1 MSLWELAQRR
11 VEFLSKLLKTPG
23 YFAPPVRFAASQCL
37 KVIFQQFHDQC
48 FVATATPWVAIN
60 AVPLLNASSSSHAS

>member
-23 YFAPPVRFAASQCL
+23 YFAPPVRFAASL
-37 KVIFQQFHDQC
+37 S
-48 FVATATPWVAIN
+48 A
-60 AVPLLNASSSSHAS
+60 